1 MEFRKVVA
9 IIRTDRLAEVEKELA
24 ELGVSGLST
33 TRVKGYGE
41 YANFFSRDPKVLHA
55 RVEVV
60 AERDRAYEIVRT
72 VLSAASTGQP
82 GDGLVMMVPVEHV
95 WRIRTCKE
103 ATAEDLL

>member
-1 MEFRKVVA
+1 MEFKKVVA
-9 IIRTDRLAEVEKELA
+9 IIRTDVLANLEKELG

-60 AERDRAYEIVRT
+60 AEQEMAHEIVRT
-72 VLSAASTGQP
+72 VLRAASTGRP
-82 GDGLVMMVPVEHV
+82 GDGLAMIVPLEHV
-95 WRIRTCKE
+95 WRIRTRKE
-103 ATAEDLL
+103 ASPEDLL